1 MNSKPVIM
9 FTEHASQ
16 RRQQRGIDPL
26 AIDLLLAYGDQRR
39 SRGASLYFLT
49 TDARRRLASDFGED
63 LASRLL
69 PKMDL
74 LVVESDQGEVI
85 TVARRTRRVRN
96 NVSRRTHRLH

>member
-1 MNSKPVIM
+1 MDTNLPIK

-16 RRQQRGIDPL
+16 RRQQRGIDPR
-26 AIDLLLAYGDQRR
+26 AVDLLLAYGAQRR

-49 TDARRRLASDFGED
+49 SEARRRLASDFGEH
-63 LASRLL
+63 LANQLL

-96 NVSRRTHRLH
+96 DVSRRSNRLH